1 MYLYSEWRGE
11 CFEDDDNDG
20 LYHPKQLNPKP
31 PEQERAEQTVYYP
44 ANSEVHTV
52 QNPILDYIQANSAHP
67 LRILGDSVG
76 SQS

>member
-20 LYHPKQLNPKP
+20 LYHPNQLNPKP
-31 PEQERAEQTVYYP
+31 PEQERAEQ
-44 ANSEVHTV
+44 EVHTV
-52 QNPILDYIQANSAHP
+52 QNPILDYTQANSAHP